1 MAVSY
6 EDEEG
11 ESGKLKNTVDKV
23 LSTSHV
29 EPCGEGFWVL
39 CIAHFQKNC

>member
-1 MAVSY
+1 MKTWMEMGKGMAVSY

-29 EPCGEGFWVL
+29 EPCSESL
-39 CIAHFQKNC
+39 